1 MKPISIIGLG
11 LSPEDLTASHIQ
23 RIKSADILIGGKRHL
38 DFFKDTAVLKKE
50 ITKDLK
56 GIIRYIKRHRH
67 QKSIVVLASGDPLFF
82 GIGDL
87 MIKTL
92 GPEHLYIYPN
102 ISTVAAAFARI
113 KQPWN
118 DVSVISLHGK
128 PSESKLLQ
136 TLHEKDQIAVFTD
149 PQKNPAWLASLLIK
163 KGLTDF
169 DICVFEQLGTS
180 REHFGWYS
188 LDEASATQFAE
199 PNLVVLK
206 RIAYTLEQYRQL
218 HVGMPDNAYDH
229 QRGMITKAEIR
240 AVTLSKLRLTS
251 GLTMWDLGAGSG
263 SISIEASLFI
273 KRGIIIAIEKSP
285 FRIEQIKKN
294 KSRFKVK
301 NLTIIPAVL
310 PDGLEDLPRPD
321 RIFIGGGGKDLAKI
335 IRISSKYLNP
345 QGIMVINTVLMSS
358 VATTIDTLKNLDF
371 KTDVVQMQVSRGQAM
386 PWGERLEAQNPIWI
400 ISGIW

>member
-1 MKPISIIGLG
+1 L
-11 LSPEDLTASHIQ
+11 Q
-23 RIKSADILIGGKRHL
+23 RIKNADILIGGKRHL
-38 DFFKDTAVLKKE
+38 DFFEDTPVLKKE

-56 GIIRYIKRHRH
+56 GIIRYIKRHR
-67 QKSIVVLASGDPLFF
+67 QKKSIVVLASGDPLFF
-82 GIGDL
+82 GIGAL

-92 GPEHLYIYPN
+92 GSEKLYIYPN

-113 KQPWN
+113 KEPWN
-118 DVSVISLHGK
+118 DVPVISLHGK
-128 PSESKLLQ
+128 PNENKLLQ
-136 TLHEKDQIAVFTD
+136 TLQEKDQVAIFTD
-149 PQKNPAWLASLLIK
+149 PHKNPAWLASLLVE
-163 KGLTDF
+163 KGLTDLE
-169 DICVFEQLGTS
+169 ICVFEQLGTS

-206 RIAYTLEQYRQL
+206 RIAYAPEQYRQL
-218 HVGMPDNAYDH
+218 HFGMPDNTYDH

-263 SISIEASLFI
+263 SISIEASLFL
-273 KRGIIIAIEKSP
+273 KRGKIIAIEKSP
-285 FRIEQIKKN
+285 FRIEQIKNN
-294 KSRFKVK
+294 KTRFKVK

-321 RIFIGGGGKDLAKI
+321 RIFIGGGGKDLEKI

-358 VATTIDTLKNLDF
+358 VTTAIDTLKNLGF
-371 KTDVVQMQVSRGQAM
+371 KTDVVQVQVSRGQAM
-386 PWGERLEAQNPIWI
+386 PWGERLEAQNPVWI